1 MTQTNTFE
9 PGLLSVFRL
18 LAGLRLGLLVLAVA
32 SRSIWLGAG
41 NAQLVSAKYGDY
53 FAIFDLVE
61 ATLLVVYLWWPA
73 GQRRL
78 GRWFLPVG
86 LLLACIGPMVGHYLA
101 LTRLSPD
108 DLIEMRALLGAW
120 QLIPILFVP
129 LILIA
134 WQYSFRWVIYYCLAT
149 AGFDLALKVMALGWG
164 SPFLLAPTGAV
175 VTRTIAYLIVGYM
188 VIRLMTFQ
196 RQQRH
201 ALAQANRQL
210 THYATTLEQLT
221 ISRERNRLAREL
233 HDTLAHTLSASA
245 VQLEAIK
252 VSVET
257 GSAQTQSIVDQAL
270 QTTRSGLSETR
281 RALQSLRA
289 SPLEDLGLALAV
301 RHLAEMQTARAGA
314 ELIWQS
320 PAVLRDVPPAV
331 EQSIYRVAQ
340 EALENMV
347 RHAAACHVSVRL
359 EQVNGSVDL
368 TVSDDGQGF
377 AVAQVDLSRHFGLR
391 GMRERAEMT
400 GGRLDIDSRPGQ
412 GTTIHFSV
420 ETNDDPSVNL

>member
-1 MTQTNTFE
+1 MTHTNTLE
-9 PGLLSVFRL
+9 PGLLPVFRL
-18 LAGLRLGLLVLAVA
+18 FAGLRLGLLVLAVV

-41 NAQLVSAKYGDY
+41 HAQLVPAKYGDY
-53 FAIFDLVE
+53 FAMYDLAE
-61 ATLLVVYLWWPA
+61 AGLLVIYLWWPL

-86 LLLACIGPMVGHYLA
+86 LLLAGIGPIVGHYLA
-101 LTRLSPD
+101 LSRLSPD
-108 DLIEMRALLGAW
+108 DLIEMRVLLGAW
-120 QLIPILFVP
+120 QLIPVLFVP
-129 LILIA
+129 LILIG
-134 WQYSFRWVIYYCLAT
+134 WQYNFRWVIYYCLGT
-149 AGFDLALKVMALGWG
+149 ALFDLTLKVMALGWG
-164 SPFLLAPTGAV
+164 SPFLVTPAGAIF
-175 VTRTIAYLIVGYM
+175 TRTIAYLIVGYM
-188 VIRLMTFQ
+188 VVRLMTIQ
-196 RQQRH
+196 RQQRQ

-210 THYATTLEQLT
+210 TYYATTLEQLT

-257 GSAQTQSIVDQAL
+257 GSGQTPALVDQAL
-270 QTTRSGLSETR
+270 QTTRTGLSETR

-301 RHLAEMQTARAGA
+301 RHLAETLTARTGA
-314 ELIWQS
+314 ELAWHS
-320 PAVLRDVPPAV
+320 STPLRDMPPAV

-340 EALENMV
+340 EALENIV
-347 RHAAACHVSVRL
+347 RHAAARHVSIRL
-359 EQVNGSVDL
+359 DQVNGHVDL

-377 AVAQVDLSRHFGLR
+377 ELAQVDLTRHFGLR
-391 GMRERAEMT
+391 GMRERAEMA

-412 GTTIHFSV
+412 GTTIHFNV
-420 ETNDDPSVNL
+420 ETKP